1 MDDPTSLL
9 ETLAAHRATLRH
21 ALTQR
26 AYFDAGH
33 VPAQLAHTIDEQ
45 RAAIARIKRDLRAA
59 GHSVDDEPGDLAA
72 PEEAGPPGERLVA
85 ALALLA
91 SMPLD
96 DVPTPAP
103 LPRGSRMPLSPN
115 ALFVGR
121 DAQLRTLAAA
131 LQRGSSCVIAA
142 ATGLGGVGKSQLA
155 AEFAH
160 RYGQYFAGGVFWLSF
175 ADPAGVLTEV
185 AASGTGLGLP
195 RWEALPLPEQAAR
208 VRELWHM
215 SLPRLLVFDN
225 CEDEALLDA
234 WRPTSGGARVLITS
248 RRPYWDPTLGVQAL
262 PLDVLARPQSIA
274 LLRGFRPELLAAD
287 AGLDAL
293 AAELGDLPLALHL
306 AGSTLRRYAHALS
319 PAQYLARLRAPDA
332 LLAQLKVEGRS
343 PTGHEQDVARTF
355 AASLARLDAANPA
368 DALAR
373 QLLARAAHFAPGEP
387 IPRAL
392 LADSM
397 ALEEAAPALEKVE
410 DALTRL
416 IELGLLEDEASGALR
431 LHRLLAAFARSALAD
446 AAAQAA
452 VESALIKQAY
462 NINMQGY
469 PLAMQPL
476 LAHLRHTTDSA
487 LARADA
493 QAAVLSINLGF
504 HLKATGDLISAQ
516 PYYEHALAINQQVL
530 GAHHPE
536 TAKNLNNLGTLLQ
549 DMGDLE
555 AASWYL
561 EQALAITRTVLGER
575 HPATALILNNLGGLS
590 HHVGDLEAARI
601 YYAQALEIKRAVLGE
616 RHPDTA
622 TSLNNLGALL
632 KELGDLEAAR
642 AYLEQALDI
651 CRAVLGERHPDTA
664 RSLNNLGMLLQD
676 MGNLA
681 GARAYLEQAL
691 DIWRAVLGERHPA
704 TATSLNNLGMLLQDM
719 GDLAGARAYYEQ
731 ALAIRRDV
739 LGERHPDT
747 ARSLNNLGSLLQAQ
761 GDLAGA
767 RRYYEQVLD
776 ICRAVLGERHPA
788 TALSL
793 NNLGGLLQAQGDLV
807 GARAYYEQALAIL
820 IDTLG
825 PEHPTTQIV
834 RRNLAALGPAAGEAE
849 PDE

>member
-1 MDDPTSLL
+1 MDAPTSLL
-9 ETLAAHRATLRH
+9 ETLAAHRTTLRH

-33 VPAQLAHTIDEQ
+33 VPAQIAHTIDEQ
-45 RAAIARIKRDLRAA
+45 RAAIARIKRELRAA
-59 GHSVDDEPGDLAA
+59 GHSVDNEPGDLAA
-72 PEEAGPPGERLVA
+72 PEEAGPPGDRLVA
-85 ALALLA
+85 AQALLA

-195 RWEALPLPEQAAR
+195 GWDALPLPAQAAR

-215 SLPRLLVFDN
+215 PLPRLLVFDN

-248 RRPYWDPTLGVQAL
+248 RRPHWDPTLGVQAL

-274 LLRGFRPELLAAD
+274 LLRGFRPELPAAD

-355 AASLARLDAANPA
+355 AASLTRLDAANPT

-373 QLLARAAHFAPGEP
+373 QLLARAAHLAPGEP

-392 LADSM
+392 LAASV
-397 ALEEAAPALEKVE
+397 AREEADAALQVE

-431 LHRLLAAFARSALAD
+431 MHRLLAAFARSALAD
-446 AAAQAA
+446 TTAQAA
-452 VESALIKQAY
+452 AEQTMLDAAWRVNEA
-462 NINMQGY
+462 GY

-476 LAHLRHTTDSA
+476 LAHLRHTADSA

-493 QAAVLSINLGF
+493 QAAALSNEQGL
-504 HLKATGDLISAQ
+504 HLKAAGDLVSAQ

-530 GAHHPE
+530 GA
-536 TAKNLNNLGTLLQ
+536 
-549 DMGDLE
+549 
-555 AASWYL
+555 
-561 EQALAITRTVLGER
+561 
-575 HPATALILNNLGGLS
+575 
-590 HHVGDLEAARI
+590 
-601 YYAQALEIKRAVLGE
+601 

-622 TSLNNLGALL
+622 TSLNNLGSLL
-632 KELGDLEAAR
+632 QDMGDLAGAR
-642 AYLEQALDI
+642 AYYEQALDIRQAVLGARHPHMAQSLNNLGTLLRAQGDLVGAREYLEQALDI
-651 CRAVLGERHPDTA
+651 WRAVLGERHPDTA
-664 RSLNNLGMLLQD
+664 RSLNNLGALLY
-676 MGNLA
+676 A
-681 GARAYLEQAL
+681 
-691 DIWRAVLGERHPA
+691 
-704 TATSLNNLGMLLQDM
+704 M

-731 ALAIRRDV
+731 ALAI
-739 LGERHPDT
+739 T
-747 ARSLNNLGSLLQAQ
+747 
-761 GDLAGA
+761 
-767 RRYYEQVLD
+767 
-776 ICRAVLGERHPA
+776 RAVLGERHPN
-788 TALSL
+788 TAGSL
-793 NNLGGLLQAQGDLV
+793 NNLGMLLQAMGDLA
-807 GARAYYEQALAIL
+807 GAREYLEQALAIF
-820 IDTLG
+820 TAALG
-825 PEHPTTQIV
+825 PEHRHTQIV
-834 RRNLAALGPAAGEAE
+834 RDNLAALGPAAGEAE